1 MADPKPVTGRK
12 LLVAGAFSLGG
23 GIIGAL
29 LGRLFGATLH
39 TSSAWVGPAI
49 AGAVI
54 TLLLLGSL
62 LLPTAIRTI
71 RSKGRDTAA

>member
-1 MADPKPVTGRK
+1 MADPKPMTGRTF
-12 LLVAGAFSLGG
+12 LVVGAFSLGG
-23 GIIGAL
+23 GIIGVL

-39 TSSAWVGPAI
+39 TSPAWIGPTI
-49 AGAVI
+49 AGTVI
-54 TLLLLGSL
+54 ALLLLGFL